1 MAHVTPH
8 PPQARRAELG
18 AQAAEYGLLL
28 AGIVA
33 IIVGAIYALGPRIA
47 VLFTN
52 PVLVEG
58 LS

>member
-1 MAHVTPH
+1 MAHDTPH
-8 PPQARRAELG
+8 VPDPGRTELG

-28 AGIVA
+28 AAIVA